1 MVGMCGEAAAD
12 PLFIPVLIGFGLD
25 EFSVSAPSI
34 LKARRIISQWT
45 KEEADAL
52 VEKIMK
58 FKTDAEV
65 KAALQ
70 AAAK

>member
-1 MVGMCGEAAAD
+1 MCGEAAAD
-12 PLFIPVLIGFGLD
+12 PLFIPVLIGFGLG

-34 LKARRIISQWT
+34 LRARRIISQWT

-52 VEKIMK
+52 IEKIMK
-58 FKTDAEV
+58 LKTSNEV
-65 KAALQ
+65 RAAIQ

>member
-1 MVGMCGEAAAD
+1 M
-12 PLFIPVLIGFGLD
+12 
-25 EFSVSAPSI
+25 
-34 LKARRIISQWT
+34 WT

-52 VEKIMK
+52 VEKIMQ

-65 KAALQ
+65 RAALQ